1 MPLSRW
7 AMRRSPPRACVLCG
21 SGYWIVATFGKWVA
35 AQDAPQCEGAA
46 FEGAVFCDGFDGVG
60 GTGGHESAGGA
71 AFEGGEVLLIKTD
84 DGDEAVFNDWFHRY
98 RVFPLVVKMLFLKQD
113 NRGW

>member
-1 MPLSRW
+1 MSW
-7 AMRRSPPRACVLCG
+7 G
-21 SGYWIVATFGKWVA
+21 SGYWIVATFGKGVA
-35 AQDAPQCEGAA
+35 AQDAPEGKCAA
-46 FEGAVFCDGFDGVG
+46 LEGAVFGDGFDGVG
-60 GTGGHESAGGA
+60 GTAGHKPAGGP

-98 RVFPLVVKMLFLKQD
+98 RFFPLVVKMLFLKQD